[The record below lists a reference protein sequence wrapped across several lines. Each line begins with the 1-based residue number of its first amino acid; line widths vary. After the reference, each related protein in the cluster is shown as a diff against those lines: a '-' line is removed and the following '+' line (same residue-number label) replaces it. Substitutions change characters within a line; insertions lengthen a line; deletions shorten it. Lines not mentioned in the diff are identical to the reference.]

1 MWTKLKDNEHG
12 VLDINT
18 QQYTTDTYVIIN
30 NDPSKQFSSPLYE
43 NEYHVG
49 IRLRCLANGGIILN
63 GSIVKYDGEQN
74 LNNFEELNQSS
85 PSKGKQ
91 K

>member
-1 MWTKLKDNEHG
+1 MWTKLKDSEHG

-18 QQYTTDTYVIIN
+18 QQYATGTYVIVN
-30 NDPSKQFSSPLYE
+30 NDPSKQFASPLYE

-49 IRLRCLANGGIILN
+49 IRLRCLSNGGTILN

-85 PSKGKQ
+85 TSTEEQ

>member
-18 QQYTTDTYVIIN
+18 QQYATCTYVIIN
-30 NDPSKQFSSPLYE
+30 NDHSKQFGSPLYE

-49 IRLRCLANGGIILN
+49 IRLKCLANGGTILN

-74 LNNFEELNQSS
+74 LNDFEELNQSS
-85 PSKGKQ
+85 PSIGEQ
-91 K
+91 N

>member
-18 QQYTTDTYVIIN
+18 QQYATGTYVIVN
-30 NDPSKQFSSPLYE
+30 NDPSKQFGSPLYE

-49 IRLRCLANGGIILN
+49 IRLRCLANGGTILN
-63 GSIVKYDGEQN
+63 GSIVKYNGEQN
-74 LNNFEELNQSS
+74 LNDFEELNQSS
-85 PSKGKQ
+85 PSTGEQ